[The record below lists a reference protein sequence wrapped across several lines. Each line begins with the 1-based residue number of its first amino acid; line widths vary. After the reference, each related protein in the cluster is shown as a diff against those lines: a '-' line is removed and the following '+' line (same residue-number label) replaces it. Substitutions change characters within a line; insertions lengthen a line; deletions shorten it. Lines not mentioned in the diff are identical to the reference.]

1 MSTLCMQHVAQACD
15 PRVDGDGPGEWV
27 GSLRQMCAVCGARR
41 NRDAAWLPWGP
52 WYQEATTTTTGVAVA
67 TPRLGVATTTS
78 GPAVPLFPQNKGSD
92 NGNS

>member
-52 WYQEATTTTTGVAVA
+52 WCHD
-67 TPRLGVATTTS
+67 VATTTIRPGSATATS
-78 GPAVPLFPQNKGSD
+78 GPAIPLVPENKGSEH
-92 NGNS
+92 GNS